1 MSDGSLINSLFETN
15 GWTIVKPLL
24 KFDRAY
30 LSEDLAQYEVNG
42 VIVDFGFYG
51 DGAYPFDGEFRV
63 CCVKDEDWENPY
75 AVFSSKDKDL
85 ALSVLKS
92 FAENRPVAAES

>member
-1 MSDGSLINSLFETN
+1 MFEISLINRSFETN

-24 KFDRAY
+24 EFDSTY

-42 VIVDFGFYG
+42 FTVDFGFYG

-63 CCVKDEDWENPY
+63 YCVKGEDWESPY
-75 AVFSSKDKDL
+75 AVFSSRDKEL
-85 ALSVLKS
+85 AMSVLKN
-92 FAENRPVAAES
+92 FAVNWPIAADG